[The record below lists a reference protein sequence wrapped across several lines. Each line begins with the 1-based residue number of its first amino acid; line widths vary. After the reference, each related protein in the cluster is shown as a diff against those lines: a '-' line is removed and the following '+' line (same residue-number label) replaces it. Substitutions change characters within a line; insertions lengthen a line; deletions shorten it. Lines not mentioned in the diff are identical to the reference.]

1 MGIKILD
8 TSILID
14 HLRGYKPATQYLDS
28 LNDKETAISVITEAE
43 VLSGE
48 SCNNSSIRESISH
61 LLSRWKHIDVSR
73 DIAIQTGDIKRKYR
87 LTMPDALIAATA
99 LLHGLEVSTK
109 NVKDFAK
116 VEGIVIKAPY

>member
-14 HLRGYKPATQYLDS
+14 HLRGHKPATQYLDS
-28 LNDKETAISVITEAE
+28 LNDQETAISVITEAE

-48 SCNNSSIRESISH
+48 SCNNSSIRESIAH
-61 LLSRWKHIDVSR
+61 LLSRWKHIEVSR